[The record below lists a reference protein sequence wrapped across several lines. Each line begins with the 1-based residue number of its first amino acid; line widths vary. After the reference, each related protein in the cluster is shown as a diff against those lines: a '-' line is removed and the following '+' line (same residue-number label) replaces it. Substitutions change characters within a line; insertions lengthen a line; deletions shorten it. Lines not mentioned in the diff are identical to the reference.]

1 MMAGGARR
9 SAAGRAICGLAL
21 FAASLVLPGWAAAV
35 ERPDAALDKLRARS
49 LEILETAAG
58 SENAFIRSAAARAA
72 GESASAGLIPLLK
85 KTAADVYPTAR
96 LFSLQAMEKVSRAEA
111 RELALGLMKDS
122 DIWVR
127 SSAIEMLGKLSGPEA
142 IHLITPHLNA
152 VDPPERIAAAAALVR
167 LGEKSHLALIE
178 DALTGRRFG
187 ERYQALGHLGKIG
200 SPEALALIVD
210 RLADPE
216 DETVYYSLK
225 SLDGRA
231 SPAMAPKLLKLVHH
245 KNPSVRS
252 QAMLVLATMTG
263 GKPFKGVEILCAD
276 RDAMVRVA
284 AAVAARRM
292 NSDGCPGVLEA
303 AFQDADFGVRSTA
316 ARVLGEVD
324 IPGRAELIALA
335 MRDAN
340 SRVRTAAVRA
350 TGMMGGSQAFP
361 ILLAALDDPLE
372 VVRTYAA
379 GNLIRLLSVA
389 GPSGE

>member
-1 MMAGGARR
+1 MARDVRGPVARNAI
-9 SAAGRAICGLAL
+9 AALAL
-21 FAASLVLPGWAAAV
+21 YAASLLHPGWAAAV
-35 ERPDAALDKLRARS
+35 ERPDAALAKLRTRS
-49 LEILETAAG
+49 LEILEAAAKN
-58 SENAFIRSAAARAA
+58 ENAFIRSAAARAA
-72 GESASAGLIPLLK
+72 GESKSAALIPLLK

-96 LFSLQAMEKVSRAEA
+96 LFSLQAMEKVSRDEA
-111 RELALGLMKDS
+111 RGLALGLMEDS

-142 IHLITPHLNA
+142 IKLITPHLDA
-152 VDPPERIAAAAALVR
+152 ADPPERIAAAAALVR
-167 LGEKSHLALIE
+167 LGEKKNLALIE
-178 DALTGRRFG
+178 DALKGRRPG

-200 SPEALALIVD
+200 SPEALALLVD

-225 SLDGRA
+225 SLDGLA
-231 SPAMAPKLLKLVHH
+231 GPAMAPKLLKLVHH

-252 QAMLVLATMTG
+252 QAILVIATMTG
-263 GKPFKGVEILCAD
+263 GRPFKGVEILCAD

-303 AFQDADFGVRSTA
+303 AFKDADFGVRSTA

-335 MRDAN
+335 MRDGN

-350 TGMMGGSQAFP
+350 SGMMGGSQAFP
-361 ILLAALDDPLE
+361 LLLAALDDPLE

-379 GNLIRLLSVA
+379 GNLIRLL
-389 GPSGE
+389 GPAPSPE